1 MELIDTIELMIDDN
15 YINRFKAEY
24 YQLAIR
30 CKKLNK
36 VINDSITDGDFIPPY
51 TVNNENKGTFM
62 SVQESTEDAYDLELV
77 GMLQPSNCTYSIHII
92 AQINDAKIKV
102 VET

>member
-30 CKKLNK
+30 IKKLNK
-36 VINDSITDGDFIPPY
+36 YINDLQIGLIKDEPKTDINILRSQLSMMRNY
-51 TVNNENKGTFM
+51 LTILKHRAKVEHI
-62 SVQESTEDAYDLELV
+62 ELEEV
-77 GMLQPSNCTYSIHII
+77 
-92 AQINDAKIKV
+92 
-102 VET
+102 